1 MNVEELKQQILKT
14 VQYHA
19 IEEEMARVCYELA
32 IQFAKQEVEKAF
44 DAGYLKGHSDGADI
58 EKFTN
63 HPTKEE
69 YINDTFPNN

>member
-19 IEEEMARVCYELA
+19 IEEEIARVCYELA

-44 DAGYLKGHSDGADI
+44 DAGYLKVI
-58 EKFTN
+58 QMVQILKNLQIIPLKKNT
-63 HPTKEE
+63 
-69 YINDTFPNN
+69 